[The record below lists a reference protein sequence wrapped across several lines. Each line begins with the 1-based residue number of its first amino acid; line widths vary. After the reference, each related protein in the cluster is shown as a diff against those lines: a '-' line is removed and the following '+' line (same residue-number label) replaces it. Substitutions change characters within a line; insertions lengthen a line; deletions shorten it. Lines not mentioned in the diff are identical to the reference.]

1 MISWLIDGTIVAAL
15 VVTSWRTGRMVQEL
29 RRLRS
34 EEATFG
40 QALRDSDAAINRAA
54 HAVVMLKSEGTR
66 TLAALGER
74 IEEGRR
80 LVEELEDAARIAA
93 LELELAND
101 NAFSATLEPAPAVL
115 TAPALAAA
123 PAHEAEWLRRLE
135 SRLAPASTSN
145 R

>member
-1 MISWLIDGTIVAAL
+1 MISWLIDGTLVAAL

-34 EEATFG
+34 EEASFG

-74 IEEGRR
+74 IEEARR
-80 LVEELEDAARIAA
+80 LVEALEDAARNAA
-93 LELELAND
+93 LELDLAND
-101 NAFSATLEPAPAVL
+101 NALSAAE
-115 TAPALAAA
+115 AAA
-123 PAHEAEWLRRLE
+123 PAPLPGPEAEWLRRLE
-135 SRLAPASTSN
+135 SRLAPASTAN